1 MVNKSAIQWLETE
14 LSYLEETSKERSLS
28 LQLDLITEAFK
39 EAKVKEKDNLEKAFR
54 FSDSYFSFKMFYKY
68 EIDDNG

>member
-1 MVNKSAIQWLETE
+1 MINKSAIQWLETE
-14 LSYLEETSKERSLS
+14 LSYLKETSKERSLS

-39 EAKVKEKDNLEKAFR
+39 EAKAKEKDNLEKAFI